1 MFLVNFSCHHLEDDG
16 TVFLWTFLSKGEYVL
31 LWSVRPKLVYLH
43 YLWKTSKNEEQQ
55 KRSKWRIT
63 CNHSLQEMTG
73 FYDIWQITWISEVR
87 DGSTEG
93 NNPPSPPPLPC
104 PPISASPPRAPAPR
118 LSERWRQEYSHRDG
132 KLNVQRNRAT
142 RGMCSDADIWQR
154 ATKRLVRTQIV
165 PQQSPLTKTT
175 SPDTHTQRCR
185 TPLQYMS
192 FKRYHKILE
201 YLGKRADAKLKSF
214 KRSHIENL
222 G

>member
-73 FYDIWQITWISEVR
+73 FYNIWQITWISEAR

-93 NNPPSPPPLPC
+93 NNPPSPPPQIIDDSLQGWPCLP
-104 PPISASPPRAPAPR
+104 
-118 LSERWRQEYSHRDG
+118 
-132 KLNVQRNRAT
+132 T
-142 RGMCSDADIWQR
+142 
-154 ATKRLVRTQIV
+154 
-165 PQQSPLTKTT
+165 
-175 SPDTHTQRCR
+175 
-185 TPLQYMS
+185 
-192 FKRYHKILE
+192 ILE
-201 YLGKRADAKLKSF
+201 KHNNTQFICINIEVIVFQSSVVSVTYICFWLLAKIRIGSALVVLFTSFRNFLNGRKREIL
-214 KRSHIENL
+214 
-222 G
+222 